1 MVLNIDPKN
10 YNIYIDSK
18 QEYLAESHDE
28 VLPIRLEQMLL
39 RKKAEEELYYRNI
52 KFEFK
57 YRPI

>member
-52 KFEFK
+52 RFEFK